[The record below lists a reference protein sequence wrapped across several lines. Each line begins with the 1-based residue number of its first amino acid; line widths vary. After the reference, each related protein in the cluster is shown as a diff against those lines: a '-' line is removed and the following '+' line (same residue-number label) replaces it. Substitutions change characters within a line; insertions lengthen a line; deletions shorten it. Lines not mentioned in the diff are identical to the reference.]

1 MNRKSLLKVLAVFLA
16 LGLLIGYVP
25 TFASAQ
31 NVTPPRLLQLNP
43 QFSN

>member
-31 NVTPPRLLQLNP
+31 NVTPRLLQLNP